1 MAEGQELPKFLVLP
15 NFIHSKEQVHALVK
29 EILLIQD
36 FLDKS
41 QVRTPGTKMSLPKT
55 TADLD
60 KFAEANKRNV
70 LNHTQRNE
78 MAHFLRSVY
87 NLAPVVNVYFAIDE
101 NPKFVEGIINWFR
114 SNVHAQTLF
123 QTHAHAKVGPGCV
136 VRLKHKTYDFTF
148 RKRFD
153 NAQTV
158 LSEALQVKTSPQT
171 QTIER
176 AQYF

>member
-1 MAEGQELPKFLVLP
+1 MAESTDPPKLLVLP

-36 FLDKS
+36 FLNKS

-101 NPKFVEGIINWFR
+101 NPKFVEGIISWFR

-136 VRLKHKTYDFTF
+136 LRLKHKTYDFTF

-153 NAQTV
+153 NAQSV
-158 LSEALQVKTSPQT
+158 LASALQGTMPEQT
-171 QTIER
+171 QTTQR

>member
-1 MAEGQELPKFLVLP
+1 MAEDQNPPQFLVLP
-15 NFIHSKEQVHALVK
+15 NFIHSKEQVIELVK
-29 EILLIQD
+29 EILRIQE
-36 FLDKS
+36 FLNQTEK
-41 QVRTPGTKMSLPKT
+41 RTPGTKMNLPRT

-70 LNHTQRNE
+70 LNHTQRRE

-87 NLAPVVNVYFAIDE
+87 NLAPVVNIYFAIDE
-101 NPKFVEGIINWFR
+101 NPKFVEGIIHWFR

-136 VRLKHKTYDFTF
+136 VRLKHKTYDFTLHN
-148 RKRFD
+148 RF
-153 NAQTV
+153 NKAQSV
-158 LSEALQVKTSPQT
+158 LQEALTITAPAKT

>member
-1 MAEGQELPKFLVLP
+1 MAEEPNPPQFLVLP
-15 NFIHSKEQVHALVK
+15 NFIHSKEQVLELVK
-29 EILLIQD
+29 EILRIQE
-36 FLDKS
+36 FLNQTEK
-41 QVRTPGTKMSLPKT
+41 RTPGTKMNLPRT

-70 LNHTQRNE
+70 LNHTQRRE

-87 NLAPVVNVYFAIDE
+87 NLAPVVNIYFAIDE
-101 NPKFVEGIINWFR
+101 NPKFVEGVINWFR

-136 VRLKHKTYDFTF
+136 VRLKHKTYDFSF

-153 NAQTV
+153 QAQSV
-158 LSEALQVKTSPQT
+158 LEEALQVSTPVQT
-171 QTIER
+171 QTTQR

>member
-1 MAEGQELPKFLVLP
+1 MAEEPAPPKFLVLP
-15 NFIHSKEQVHALVK
+15 DFIHSKEQVHALVK

-36 FLDKS
+36 FLSKS

-60 KFAEANKRNV
+60 RFAEANKRNV

-101 NPKFVEGIINWFR
+101 NPKFVEGIIHWFR

-136 VRLKHKTYDFTF
+136 VRLKHKTYDFTL
-148 RKRFD
+148 RNRF
-153 NAQTV
+153 NKAQSV
-158 LSEALQVKTSPQT
+158 LQEALQVGAVGKT
-171 QTIER
+171 QTTER